1 VRSVNAVVDV
11 VVRIRPEVVVGVR
24 PENVIEEVV
33 IGVRPEQRPEP
44 ADHDAAAPP
53 GPERATEP
61 TVESGPSE
69 VRLPRNVADG
79 TLNEDCW
86 CARDV
91 TGADDVAGA
100 SKAARV
106 QGAHRGRSTPGDAAA
121 ERANRRAAATADV
134 GAADRATRES
144 AAARDTHSAESSTH
158 AADVAHAA
166 TLA

>member
-1 VRSVNAVVDV
+1 DV

-61 TVESGPSE
+61 AVESGPSE
-69 VRLPRNVADG
+69 VRLPRPVADG
-79 TLNEDCW
+79 TLTEDCV
-86 CARDV
+86 CARRGV
-91 TGADDVAGA
+91 AAGDDVAGA

-106 QGAHRGRSTPGDAAA
+106 QGTHRGRSTP
-121 ERANRRAAATADV
+121 ATARPWV
-134 GAADRATRES
+134 ATPWVAPPATRPPNERT
-144 AAARDTHSAESSTH
+144 AMPPPRLMWALLIERPANPPPR
-158 AADVAHAA
+158 
-166 TLA
+166 